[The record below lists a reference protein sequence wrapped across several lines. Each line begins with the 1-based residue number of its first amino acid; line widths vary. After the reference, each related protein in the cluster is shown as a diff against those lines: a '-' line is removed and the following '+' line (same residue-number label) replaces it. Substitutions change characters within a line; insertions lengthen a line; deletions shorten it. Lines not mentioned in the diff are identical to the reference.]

1 MAELPLSFLQEL
13 TGLAL
18 GQDANASV
26 IGYAQRHL
34 RRMADLAESA
44 YAGEVP
50 EFPICRLHPL
60 GRLAVL
66 VWKVAEIREEY
77 ENLGVSEEII
87 NDTFSD
93 IALRQRLFYQKTAKV
108 GLGRADCIW
117 LRHLV
122 SAQIFKLGVL
132 QYQPMKMVYLESR
145 DDGNPFFVITDS
157 QKSRLPAGVPVLNV
171 HIQTGADLAQERVA
185 ESLQMARGFF
195 KDVFP
200 GTHFRAMVCYSWLLH
215 SGLKDLLPSDSRI
228 LGFVKNFDV
237 ISETGDDNQAVERI
251 FGRRFRR
258 KADYPQQTSLQR
270 AALRNPSKLG
280 YALGVIYLDW
290 GGQQ

>member
-13 TGLAL
+13 TGIAL
-18 GQDANASV
+18 GEEADASV

-34 RRMADLAESA
+34 RWMADLAEST

-66 VWKVAEIREEY
+66 VWKLAEIRGEY
-77 ENLGVSEEII
+77 ENLGVSEKII

-108 GLGRADCIW
+108 GLSRADCIW

-145 DDGNPFFVITDS
+145 DDGSPFFVITDA

-185 ESLQMARGFF
+185 ESLQMASGFF

-200 GTHFRAMVCYSWLLH
+200 GTQFRAMVCYSWLLH
-215 SGLKDLLPSDSRI
+215 SGLRDLLPPDSRI
-228 LGFVKNFDV
+228 LHFAKNFEV
-237 ISETGDDNQAVERI
+237 ISETGDDNQAMERV

-290 GGQQ
+290 GG

>member
-66 VWKVAEIREEY
+66 VWKLAEIRGEY

-145 DDGNPFFVITDS
+145 DDGSPFFVITDA
-157 QKSRLPAGVPVLNV
+157 QKSRLPAGTPVLNV

-200 GTHFRAMVCYSWLLH
+200 GTQFRAMVCYSWLLH
-215 SGLKDLLPSDSRI
+215 SGLKSLLPPDSRI
-228 LGFVKNFDV
+228 LGFAKNFDV
-237 ISETGDDNQAVERI
+237 ISETRDDTQAMERI
-251 FGRRFRR
+251 FGKRFRR

-270 AALRNPSKLG
+270 TALRSPSKLG
-280 YALGVIYLDW
+280 YALGVIYLNW
-290 GGQQ
+290 GG